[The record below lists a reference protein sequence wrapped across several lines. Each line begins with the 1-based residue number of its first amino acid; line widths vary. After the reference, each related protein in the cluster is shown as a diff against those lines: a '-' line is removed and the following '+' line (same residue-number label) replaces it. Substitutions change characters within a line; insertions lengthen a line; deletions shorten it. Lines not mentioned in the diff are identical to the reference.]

1 MIPLAP
7 ALNVLRAVPLWAW
20 ALGAA
25 VAWGGFHRWR
35 AIDARADFQAAQQQ
49 AQLEHAAQ
57 LARDTA
63 ETQRRTKTI
72 MEAADAATIQ
82 SQANRADAYRARAAL
97 ERVRAQLAAHQ
108 ADGRPADPPA
118 AGSSAPAA
126 DAGMV
131 PAELL
136 GRCGTRILEL
146 ARLADERGTAGAACE
161 RGYDALRPPER

>member
-1 MIPLAP
+1 MIPIGPVLG
-7 ALNVLRAVPLWAW
+7 VLRAVPWWAW
-20 ALGAA
+20 LLGAA
-25 VAWGGFHRWR
+25 LAWGGWHRWR
-35 AIDARADFQAAQQQ
+35 AIDARADFERAKVQ
-49 AQLEHAAQ
+49 AQAEHAAQ
-57 LARDTA
+57 LERDTR
-63 ETQRRTKTI
+63 ETQRRTRTI

-82 SQANRADAYRARAAL
+82 SRAHRADADRARAAL

-108 ADGRPADPPA
+108 ADRRPADPSA